1 MTRYTHLFT
10 SNYNF
15 IFMKFLT
22 LHWISILL
30 LTFVSCSNSQKS
42 SDNNQASKPSSIGKN
57 FLTMKINGQVWSAD
71 HDVFGAFHPKG
82 YDKVIIIAG
91 ATGKKDKTEKTFNIN
106 IYQTDGPGQFSF
118 AQGNKALSVAQIGNW
133 SEQDYICGSM
143 MGFDMK
149 VSVTKA
155 NNSEVEATFSGTLT
169 CSSGQ
174 TMVITDGKFYYH
186 E

>member
-1 MTRYTHLFT
+1 
-10 SNYNF
+10 
-15 IFMKFLT
+15 MKFFP
-22 LHWISILL
+22 LHLISILL

-42 SDNNQASKPSSIGKN
+42 SDNNQTSNPSSIEKN
-57 FLTMKINGQVWSAD
+57 FLTMKINGQEWSAD

-91 ATGKKDKTEKTFNIN
+91 ASGKMDKTEKTFNIN

-118 AQGNKALSVAQIGNW
+118 TQGNKALSVAQMGNW
-133 SEQDYICGSM
+133 SEQDYLCGSM

-149 VSVTKA
+149 VRVTKA
-155 NNSEVEATFSGTLT
+155 TSSEVEATFSGTLT
-169 CSSGQ
+169 CASGQ
-174 TMVITDGKFYYH
+174 AMVITDGKFYYH